1 MTTGPIHVGG
11 MAVYA
16 YDGPVWRTV
25 QDALDVL
32 GSAWYAEARLVAVPV
47 SALDPSFFV
56 LSSGLAGEI
65 AQKYA
70 QYGMPLAI
78 IGDLSPFT
86 AGSKPLRDFVRES
99 NEGRQLWF
107 AGSVDGLPF
116 HRIPTSR

>member
-1 MTTGPIHVGG
+1 MATGPIHVNGT
-11 MAVYA
+11 AVYA
-16 YDGPVWRTV
+16 YDGPVLRTM

-32 GSAWYAEARLVAVPV
+32 GSAWYADARLVAIPV
-47 SALDPSFFV
+47 AALDPSFFR

-86 AGSKPLRDFVRES
+86 ADSEPLRDFVRES
-99 NEGRQLWF
+99 NQGRQLWF
-107 AGSVDGLPF
+107 AGSVADLPF
-116 HRIPTSR
+116 HRIPAGR

>member
-1 MTTGPIHVGG
+1 MTTEVNGT
-11 MAVYA
+11 AVYV
-16 YDGPVWRTV
+16 YEGPVLRSV

-32 GSAWYAEARLVAVPV
+32 GSAWYAEARLVAIPV
-47 SALDPSFFV
+47 AALDPSFFT

-78 IGDLSPFT
+78 IGDLSPVT
-86 AGSKPLRDFVRES
+86 AESKPLRDFVRES
-99 NEGRQLWF
+99 NQGRQLWF
-107 AGSVDGLPF
+107 AGSVADLPF